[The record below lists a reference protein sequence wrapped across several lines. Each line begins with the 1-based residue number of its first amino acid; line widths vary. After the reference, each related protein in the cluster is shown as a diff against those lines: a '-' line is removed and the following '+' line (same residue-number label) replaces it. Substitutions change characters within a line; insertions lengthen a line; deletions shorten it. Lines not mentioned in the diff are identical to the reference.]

1 MGLCRCLLVDTL
13 VIVKRVCVCVCVCVR
28 ARARMLMHLYA
39 LMRKRR
45 KFIEGDHVSM
55 PICAREVFVV
65 AKPGCA
71 EPVYTLSAIF
81 ALSP

>member
-1 MGLCRCLLVDTL
+1 MGLCRCLLVHTL
-13 VIVKRVCVCVCVCVR
+13 VIVKRVCVCARAR

-81 ALSP
+81 TLSP